1 MTKIDV
7 QIVFIKIR
15 FFRLE
20 IMMMNKKKRKKMRR
34 DERIERTKRV

>member
-20 IMMMNKKKRKKMRR
+20 IMMNNKKK
-34 DERIERTKRV
+34 ENEKRLEN

>member
-20 IMMMNKKKRKKMRR
+20 IMMMNKKKERK
-34 DERIERTKRV
+34 